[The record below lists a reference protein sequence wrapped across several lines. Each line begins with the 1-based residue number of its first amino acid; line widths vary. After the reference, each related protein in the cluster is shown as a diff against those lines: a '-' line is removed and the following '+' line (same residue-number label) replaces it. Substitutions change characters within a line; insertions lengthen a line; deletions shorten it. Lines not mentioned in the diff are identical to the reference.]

1 MNQPVNALSMLNTF
15 IKNDFNKIGA
25 KETAILQ

>member
-15 IKNDFNKIGA
+15 IKNEFSKVGA
-25 KETAILQ
+25 AETAMLQ